1 MKIALK
7 IIAFV
12 LVIASMLSLSCC
24 NFGEGNNDDKY
35 EKEGSENLSL
45 EQKWSDLVV
54 NKGAK
59 TVCVHFYWW
68 LSSNIEKERK
78 IDDEK
83 IGELLSLFEGIT
95 LSRLDETYLPGAVR
109 TAYSFYLFK
118 SSLVFD
124 ENGIVKNSEWKKLKD
139 EGLNIIVESDGYVYA
154 ETEGGWYKSDI
165 SIDYT
170 EIEEYYNHA
179 TEFDI
184 IYDGSVE

>member
-1 MKIALK
+1 MNR
-7 IIAFV
+7 IIRLISIV
-12 LVIASMLSLSCC
+12 LLCSIFSLMLGSC
-24 NFGEGNNDDKY
+24 NNPNETEDGGEK
-35 EKEGSENLSL
+35 LLL
-45 EQKWSDLVV
+45 EQKWNDLVV

-59 TVCVHFYWW
+59 TVCVVSYWAA
-68 LSSNIEKERK
+68 SSTLEKERK

-83 IGELLSLFEGIT
+83 ISDLLALFEGIT
-95 LSRLDETYLPGAVR
+95 LSRLDETYLPGAAR
-109 TAYSFYLFK
+109 TAYSFYLLK

-154 ETEGGWYKSDI
+154 ETEDGWYKSDI
-165 SIDYT
+165 TVDYT
-170 EIEEYYNHA
+170 EIEEYYSQA